1 MSPEPGVID
10 MTDPAYWQDPHRF
23 MRAARERHPVAFAS
37 TGEPIVLRYADVER
51 LASDH
56 RVESNA
62 LAFVERS
69 VESGPLVEWW
79 RRMLTNVNGPEHR
92 RLRGLVSHAF
102 TPRSVDAKRPRMR
115 ELTREILSRHRD
127 AGEFDVLHDFSHELP
142 IRLICEL
149 LGVPAEYHDDFSR
162 WSTGLGSALSS
173 VLTPELRKGGEA
185 AVVGMGGAISE
196 LLARRRAAP
205 RDDLLSALL
214 RAADELDGEFSEEDL
229 VVLVINLVFGGHD
242 TSRAM
247 LAVGVALLCSH
258 PGELARLQRDPS
270 LARRAGDEVLRCE
283 PLVQVMSRECP
294 VELEVAGVRL
304 PAGQPFM
311 LAIIA
316 ANRDPEVFDAPD
328 RFDITRE
335 GPHSFSLGWGAHR
348 CLGAALARAE
358 FEEVIPEFFA
368 CCRRVELL
376 VDRPEWVPFANLR
389 RVERLPVRFEPA

>member
-1 MSPEPGVID
+1 MGLEPAVID
-10 MTDPAYWQDPHRF
+10 MADPAYWQDPHRF
-23 MRAARERHPVAFAS
+23 MREARERYPVALAA
-37 TGEPIVLRYADVER
+37 TGEPIVLRYADIER

-56 RVESNA
+56 RVGSNA

-69 VESGPLVEWW
+69 VDSGPLVAWW
-79 RRMLTNVNGPEHR
+79 RRMLTNVNGTEHR
-92 RLRGLVSHAF
+92 RLRGLVSRAF

-115 ELTREILSRHRD
+115 ELTREILARHRD
-127 AGEFDVLHDFSHELP
+127 TGELDVLHDFSHELP

-149 LGVPAEYHDDFSR
+149 LGVPPEYHDAFSH
-162 WSTGLGSALSS
+162 WSTSLGSALSS
-173 VLTPELRKGGEA
+173 VLTPELREAGEE
-185 AVVGMGGAISE
+185 AVTGMSGAIAD
-196 LLARRRAAP
+196 LLGRRRASP
-205 RDDLLSALL
+205 QDDLLSALL
-214 RAADELDGEFSEEDL
+214 AAAEELEEEFTEEDL

-258 PGELARLQRDPS
+258 PEELARLLRDPT
-270 LARRAGDEVLRCE
+270 LASRAGDEVLRCE

-294 VELEVAGVRL
+294 EALEVAGVPL
-304 PAGQPFM
+304 PAGEPFM

-316 ANRDPEVFDAPD
+316 ANRDPEVFESPD
-328 RFDITRE
+328 RFDVTRS

-358 FEEVIPEFFA
+358 FEEVVPEFFDR
-368 CCRRVELL
+368 CRNVELL

-389 RVERLPVRFEPA
+389 RIERLPVRFEPA